1 MKKFDK
7 IQRVTTD
14 ILKSFNGDLNITIS
28 EKIDGANA
36 SFQVNTDG
44 SFTAFSRRTKLNE
57 NDTLR
62 GFYDEVEENLLPK
75 VMSNQ
80 NNPAIQEFLQEDYTL
95 FGEWLVPHA
104 VRYQDEF
111 WKHFYPFAVYDNVN
125 EQYLSEDFIDELSR
139 VLGLNRPPQLYTGE
153 LSGVKDKLES
163 LPGTSNMSKELN
175 HGEGIVIVF
184 EDLLNKP
191 EETRFKIVTDEF
203 LEHKQVKKNKKLPF
217 TSTWVNQFITSGRVN
232 KIIYKAVDEGLFKDI
247 PIEFKNFKQIVTP
260 INENVLFDILEEELT
275 PDGFDMDDAVKAV
288 NKGVPRYVRD
298 FIQSELDKNI
308 TIK

>member
-14 ILKSFNGDLNITIS
+14 ILKSFNGDLNVTIS

-36 SFQVNTDG
+36 SFKINTDG

-75 VMSNQ
+75 VMINKD
-80 NNPAIQEFLQEDYTL
+80 NPAIQEFLQEDYTL
-95 FGEWLVPHA
+95 FGEWLVPHS
-104 VRYQDEF
+104 VQYKDEF
-111 WKHFYPFAVYDNVN
+111 WEKFYPFAVYDNVN
-125 EQYLSEDFIDELSR
+125 EQYLSEDLINELSN
-139 VLGLNRPPQLYTGE
+139 VLGLNRPQQLYAGK

-163 LPGTSNMSKELN
+163 LLGKSDMSKELN
-175 HGEGIVIVF
+175 HGEGIIIVF

-191 EETRFKIVTDEF
+191 EETRLKIVTDEF
-203 LEHKQVKKNKKLPF
+203 LEHKQLNKNKALPF
-217 TSTWVNQFITSGRVN
+217 TATWVNQFITSGRVN
-232 KIIYKAVDEGLFKDI
+232 KIIYKAVDEGVFNDI

-260 INENVLFDILEEELT
+260 INENVLADILEEEST
-275 PDGFDMDDAVKAV
+275 PDGFDMNDAVKV
-288 NKGVPRYVRD
+288 INKGVPRYVRD
-298 FIQSELDKNI
+298 FIQNELDKNI